1 MEACCPRPLT
11 TALVRIRREFPSDLV
26 LVDEL
31 AADAALAVART
42 DLEASLA
49 RLFELVSADE
59 LGDRHAYEVF
69 DLIGEAGWLEW
80 DMPAVQA
87 ITAWADAWWLTCL
100 MTEPEFAN
108 AGDVLGQLTH
118 LGLPM
123 VKWLS
128 VWLDSLDGTG
138 AQHLANFLIDG
149 SSHAG
154 WDGRSDERRQVLAW
168 ARSEAVVNGFMM
180 IGAIHLEPGQMAMIL
195 DRTIIAPGL
204 AADVN

>member
-1 MEACCPRPLT
+1 VLSRPLT
-11 TALVRIRREFPSDLV
+11 TALARLRSEFSSNLV

-31 AADAALAVART
+31 AADAALAIAGT
-42 DLEASLA
+42 DLEAALA
-49 RLFELVSADE
+49 RLFELVSIND

-69 DLIGEAGWLEW
+69 DLLSEAGWLEW

-87 ITAWADAWWLTCL
+87 ISAWADAWWLTSL
-100 MTEPEFAN
+100 MTEPDLAN

-138 AQHLANFLIDG
+138 AEHLANFLIDG

-154 WDGRSDERRQVLAW
+154 WDGKSDERRQVLAW
-168 ARSEAVVNGFMM
+168 ARSEAVVNGLTMV
-180 IGAIHLEPGQMAMIL
+180 GGTHLQPGQMAMIL
-195 DRTIIAPGL
+195 DRIIVAPGL
-204 AADVN
+204 PADVK